1 MATKI
6 VWKSSAVQDILDGGQ
21 GVREDLR
28 NRAERVLK
36 HAQADPHDKTGDY
49 ERSLH
54 ITEDHT
60 DRLVVRVVAGAPHG
74 HLVEA
79 KYGVLAKALDAAGGA

>member
-6 VWKSSAVQDILDGGQ
+6 EWKSAAVQDILDGGQ

-28 NRAERVLK
+28 SRAERVLR
-36 HAQADPHDKTGDY
+36 HAQDDPHDETGNY

-60 DRLVVRVVAGAPHG
+60 DRLVVRVVASAPHA

-79 KYGVLAKALDAAGGA
+79 QFGVLAKALDAAGGA